1 MKGVKFFLVDV
12 LITLGCGSF
21 VAWQGWK
28 CLHKYIE
35 NRTAATIQM
44 KNVLTNG
51 EDNLYPAFTVCPI
64 SQDSI
69 VSQEDYFESVSYLS
83 YSGDEYSVNTSA
95 LKSYYFRGFECYAIE
110 EPLVATKNGLAEF
123 EMKLTEKVLVATV
136 FLHLPGSFFSKTK
149 SIQTQLHY
157 EQNVDYSYE
166 ILKAVSTEEEL
177 CNADLEYRPDDCLI
191 QLAHEYSMDT
201 LGCSFLS
208 NDSNSVQCQ
217 NVDTLIE
224 SLVIYQNYTA
234 SGSSIECPKHCT
246 DLVQDINLKPIRY
259 YPTNNVSML
268 YVNFPK
274 YVKEITIRSDY
285 ESLELFAE
293 IGGYVGLFMGV
304 SIVQIKSIL
313 KFFIIKITHMG
324 VQT

>member
-1 MKGVKFFLVDV
+1 MKGVQFFEFLVDV

-35 NRTAATIQM
+35 NRTLATIQM

-64 SQDSI
+64 SDSTEL
-69 VSQEDYFESVSYLS
+69 EDYFESVSYLT
-83 YSGDEYSVNTSA
+83 YSGEKYSVNTSA

-110 EPLVATKNGLAEF
+110 EPMVATKNGLAEF

-177 CNADLEYRPDDCLI
+177 CIADPKYRPDDCLI

-201 LGCSFLS
+201 FGCSFLN
-208 NDSNSVQCQ
+208 NDTECQ
-217 NVDTLIE
+217 NMDTLIE
-224 SLVIYQNYTA
+224 SLVIYQNYTT
-234 SGSSIECPKHCT
+234 SGHSIDCPKHCT
-246 DLVQDINLKPIRY
+246 DLIQDINLKPIRY
-259 YPTNNVSML
+259 HPTRNVSML
-268 YVNFPK
+268 YINFPK

-313 KFFIIKITHMG
+313 KFFISKVNLKNH
-324 VQT
+324 